1 VPKSLRDRFRA
12 SGLYHLLAV
21 SGQNVALVAGGALVL
36 AWLAGA
42 PRWLGHIGALAGIA
56 AYVLAVGPQPS
67 VVRAGIVGALASFA
81 WLVARQRDRWH
92 FLLLAAFVLL
102 AWNPYSLLDPGFEL
116 SFVAVAAIFT
126 LVSPLARRLHE
137 GYPIRK
143 KLADTLAVAAV
154 CGTVTAPILWF
165 RFHQIPLLTVPANAL
180 AEPAMLPL
188 LGLALIA
195 ALVDPISPGLASVLA
210 WLAGEC
216 AAYIALCARLIGGL
230 PYAQI
235 RSGRGALA
243 AAALG
248 LLAAAYAWSRWRRT
262 SNRST

>member
-1 VPKSLRDRFRA
+1 M
-12 SGLYHLLAV
+12 
-21 SGQNVALVAGGALVL
+21 L

-81 WLVARQRDRWH
+81 WLAARQRDRWH
-92 FLLLAAFVLL
+92 FLLVAAFVLL

-126 LVSPLARRLHE
+126 LVPPLARRLHE
-137 GYPIRK
+137 GYPVWK

-180 AEPAMLPL
+180 AEPAMVPL

-195 ALVDPISPGLASVLA
+195 ALVDPISPGLAGALA
-210 WLAGEC
+210 WLAAEC
-216 AAYIALCARLIGGL
+216 AAYIALCARVIGGL

-235 RSGRGALA
+235 RSGRGAVA

-248 LLAAAYAWSRWRRT
+248 LLAAAYAWSRWRQT
-262 SNRST
+262 SNRSI